1 MNNTRPVK
9 LVRQPSRVPTPIAV
23 DSAANSLVAMPGVGE
38 EFDRA
43 KRANFFH
50 RISREAGLAAIRA
63 AIAAGLELIA
73 AKNEQAGGFVKWV
86 KAKCDFGLRTAYN
99 YIALAEKTL
108 PESTL
113 PQLLA
118 LPEADRETAIEEAAT
133 STDSRTLT
141 DLYTDLGIVKRTPS
155 KMGGV
160 RPGAGRP
167 PLLPTDSAT
176 GTVVPDGLHRA
187 AVAAW
192 GKIDRL
198 SSRFLAKKFDLALSL
213 AETTIALGNL
223 RALVEALEKHKK
235 ELEPKERKGKR

>member
-50 RISREAGLAAIRA
+50 RISREAGLSAIRA

-155 KMGGV
+155 KMGGA

-167 PLLPTDSAT
+167 KTIPEGGITD
-176 GTVVPDGLHRA
+176 GIRKA
-187 AVAAW
+187 AVARW
-192 GKIDRL
+192 GDV
-198 SSRFLAKKFDLALSL
+198 SRNAGYFLAHKFELALTL
-213 AETTIALGNL
+213 PEARAAQKTVQALQDAIA
-223 RALVEALEKHKK
+223 RRIA
-235 ELEPKERKGKR
+235 ELERRP

>member
-1 MNNTRPVK
+1 MNSINPVRRDTVSK
-9 LVRQPSRVPTPIAV
+9 TTALVPASGA
-23 DSAANSLVAMPGVGE
+23 LVAMPAPGAE
-38 EFDRA
+38 LDRA
-43 KRANFFH
+43 ARANFFH
-50 RISREAGLAAIRA
+50 RLSREAGLVAIRA
-63 AIAAGLELIA
+63 AIAAGVELLE
-73 AKNEQAGGFVKWV
+73 AKAEHAGGFQKWV
-86 KAKCDFGLRTAYN
+86 EAKCAFGVSTAYN

-141 DLYTDLGIVKRTPS
+141 DLYADLGIVKRTPS
-155 KMGGV
+155 KMGGA
-160 RPGAGRP
+160 REGAGRP

-198 SSRFLAKKFDLALSL
+198 SSRFLAKKFDLALTL
-213 AETTIALGNL
+213 AETTVALGNL
-223 RALVEALEKHKK
+223 RALVEALAKHKK
-235 ELEPKERKGKR
+235 ELEPKEREGKR